1 MAKKIIIENMEWSEK
16 ILSELKNLEVI
27 YEQWDPE
34 EEGSFFTDSYILRNR
49 FSDEQI
55 LTALADCEG
64 KSMKNADEKEEIC
77 WTLGD
82 LINDDLIGGELKSYS
97 LMDGTTLVYENEEF

>member
-1 MAKKIIIENMEWSEK
+1 MEWSEK

-34 EEGSFFTDSYILRNR
+34 EEDSFYTDSFILRNR

-64 KSMKNADEKEEIC
+64 KSMKNADEKEGIC
-77 WTLGD
+77 WALGN

-97 LMDGTTLVYENEEF
+97 LMDGPTLVYENEEF